1 MASVRMTQDLRRTI
15 LKNAEEAFVLANPA
29 PQVSNELRNT
39 VARAVLNAPVQSLL
53 KQLADTQ
60 LKSFNV
66 NSPERRQVTI
76 IDLHYDN
83 TRFNRS
89 TWLAITLNAPIT
101 IYGGRTY
108 SNPDV
113 YVSDLLVQDQSA
125 ITNSLNAFDIVI
137 NEHENKLRAYRNKID
152 SLLDNVT
159 SVRQF
164 LDAWP
169 AGEQF
174 VPRQAIQRMQEK
186 VTRKQRAQQIIEKID
201 FDDSEVNEVVLTA
214 KVMGL

>member
-15 LKNAEEAFVLANPA
+15 LKNAEEAFTLANPA

-39 VARAVLNAPVQSLL
+39 LARAVLNAPVQSLL
-53 KQLADTQ
+53 KRLTDIQ

-66 NSPERRQVTI
+66 NSPERKQVSA

-83 TRFNRS
+83 TRLNRS
-89 TWLAITLNAPIT
+89 MWLAITLNAPIT
-101 IYGGRTY
+101 IYTGRTY

-113 YVSDLLVQDQSA
+113 YVRDLLVQDQSA
-125 ITNSLNAFDIVI
+125 LTNSLNAFDSLS
-137 NEHENKLRAYRNKID
+137 NEYEIKLRLYRNKID

-174 VPRQAIQRMQEK
+174 VPREAIQRMQEK
-186 VTRKQRAQQIIEKID
+186 ITRKQRAQKIIEKVD

>member
-15 LKNAEEAFVLANPA
+15 LKNAEEAFTLANPS

-39 VARAVLNAPVQSLL
+39 LARAVLNAPVQSLL
-53 KQLADTQ
+53 KQLTDIQ

-66 NSPERRQVTI
+66 NSPERRQVSA
-76 IDLHYDN
+76 IDIHYDN
-83 TRFNRS
+83 TRLKRNMWV
-89 TWLAITLNAPIT
+89 TITLNAPIT
-101 IYGGRTY
+101 IYSGRTY

-125 ITNSLNAFDIVI
+125 LTNSLNAFDSLS
-137 NEHENKLRAYRNKID
+137 NEYETKLRAYRNKIE
-152 SLLDNVT
+152 SLLDNIT

-174 VPRQAIQRMQEK
+174 VPREAIQRMQEK
-186 VTRKQRAQQIIEKID
+186 ITRKQRAQKIIEKVD

>member
-15 LKNAEEAFVLANPA
+15 LKNAEEAFTLANPA

-39 VARAVLNAPVQSLL
+39 LARAVLNAPVQSLL
-53 KQLADTQ
+53 KQLTDTQ

-66 NSPERRQVTI
+66 NSPERKQVSA

-83 TRFNRS
+83 TRLNRS
-89 TWLAITLNAPIT
+89 TWLAITLNTPIT
-101 IYGGRTY
+101 IYTGRTY

-125 ITNSLNAFDIVI
+125 LTNSLNAFDSLS
-137 NEHENKLRAYRNKID
+137 NEYEIKLRVYRNKID

-174 VPRQAIQRMQEK
+174 VPREAIQRMQEK
-186 VTRKQRAQQIIEKID
+186 ITRKQRAQKIIEKVD